1 MNSATSIANFKQT
14 WSGRAFPLPGFSHA
28 DIDLDGDVPETL
40 ARICRYGGS
49 VPGNIYSVAQH
60 CVIGADAALEETG
73 DARLSAYV
81 LLHDAHEAV
90 IGDIATPVAKW
101 MQALAIELYG
111 VDAAGMIDGVIHCAK
126 AQLDLAIWRAAGVP
140 KPGAAQVAAI
150 ADYDLRLLATEKRQL
165 LVPPR
170 RSWGAAIDAARP
182 IRLRGSLKAWPV
194 ARAAEEYRSRLR
206 QLCPAA
212 RSVS

>member
-1 MNSATSIANFKQT
+1 MTINFKQT
-14 WSGRAFPLPGFSHA
+14 WSGRDFPLPGFTHG

-60 CVIGADAALEETG
+60 CVIGADAAIEETG
-73 DARLSAYV
+73 DARLAAYV

-90 IGDIATPVAKW
+90 IGDLTTPVAKW
-101 MQALAIELYG
+101 LQALAIELYG
-111 VDAAGMIDGVIHCAK
+111 VNYAGLIDGVIACAK
-126 AQLDLAIWRAAGVP
+126 NQLDLAVWRAAGVP
-140 KPGAAQVAAI
+140 KPNAAQKEAI
-150 ADYDLRLLATEKRQL
+150 AEYDLRLMATEQRQL

-194 ARAAEEYRSRLR
+194 AKAADEYRIRLN
-206 QLCPAA
+206 QLCPNLA
-212 RSVS
+212 RV